1 MNETTQKL
9 IKAFAICLAIF
20 IIVSIINAV
29 VYLASSIFSV
39 NNDVNMNENYS
50 SEITNIKIDMGTSNL
65 IIKKGDTLNVIADNV
80 SKRFKVNE
88 ESDTL
93 TIKEKSV
100 NVFRNQKASKVI
112 ITVPNN
118 LKDLSID
125 FGAGKLEIS
134 DINTSRFNLDQ
145 GAGKVIIN
153 NLISGKTDIDGGA
166 GELNIKSSVLED
178 LDLDMGAGKFYFSG
192 SLHGNNKIEQGI
204 GELIL
209 DLNGNDYT
217 IKASKGLGSITI
229 NEEDYSK
236 NTTVGEG
243 INDIEIDGG
252 IGSIIV
258 NTNK

>member
-29 VYLASSIFSV
+29 VHLASNIFSV
-39 NNDVNMNENYS
+39 NNDINMNENYS
-50 SEITNIKIDMGTSNL
+50 SEIKNVKIDIGTSNL
-65 IIKKGDTLNVIADNV
+65 VIKRGDTLNVTADNV

-88 ESDTL
+88 ESNTL

-100 NVFRNQKASKVI
+100 NMFRNKKASKVI
-112 ITVPNN
+112 ITIPSN
-118 LKDLSID
+118 LKDLSVDI
-125 FGAGKLEIS
+125 GAGKLEIS
-134 DINTSRFNLDQ
+134 DINTSKFNLDQ
-145 GAGKVIIN
+145 GAGKVAIT

-166 GELNIKSSVLED
+166 GELNITNSALED
-178 LDLDMGAGKFYFSG
+178 LDLNMGTGRFYFSG
-192 SLHGNNKIEQGI
+192 HIVGNSKIDQGV

-209 DLNGNDYT
+209 DLYGEDYT

-229 NEEDYSK
+229 NGESYSK
-236 NTTVGEG
+236 DATVGEG
-243 INDIEIDGG
+243 VNDIKIDGG
-252 IGSIIV
+252 VGNITI

>member
-1 MNETTQKL
+1 MNETTHRL

-20 IIVSIINAV
+20 IIVSIINTI
-29 VYLASSIFSV
+29 VYFASSIFSV

-65 IIKKGDTLNVIADNV
+65 VIKKGDTLNITADNV

-88 ESDTL
+88 EINTL

-100 NVFRNQKASKVI
+100 NVFRNKSISKVI
-112 ITVPNN
+112 ITIPNN
-118 LKDLSID
+118 LKDLNID

-134 DINTSRFNLDQ
+134 DINTSIFNLDQ

-229 NEEDYSK
+229 NGEDYSK
-236 NTTVGEG
+236 DASVGEG
-243 INDIEIDGG
+243 VNDIKIDGG
-252 IGSIIV
+252 IGSIII

>member
-1 MNETTQKL
+1 MNETTHRL

-20 IIVSIINAV
+20 IIVSIINTI
-29 VYLASSIFSV
+29 VYFASNIFSV
-39 NNDVNMNENYS
+39 NNDINMNENYS

-65 IIKKGDTLNVIADNV
+65 VIKKGDTLNITADNV

-88 ESDTL
+88 EINTL

-100 NVFRNQKASKVI
+100 NVFRNKSISKVI
-112 ITVPNN
+112 ITIPNN
-118 LKDLSID
+118 LNDLSID

-145 GAGKVIIN
+145 GAGKVTIT

-192 SLHGNNKIEQGI
+192 SLLGNNKIEQGI

-229 NEEDYSK
+229 NGEDYSK

>member
-1 MNETTQKL
+1 MNETTQRL

-20 IIVSIINAV
+20 IIVSIINTI
-29 VYLASSIFSV
+29 VYFASNIFSV
-39 NNDVNMNENYS
+39 NNNTNMNEDYS
-50 SEITNIKIDMGTSNL
+50 SEIKNIKIDMGTSN
-65 IIKKGDTLNVIADNV
+65 IVIKKGDTLNITADNV

-88 ESDTL
+88 ESNTL

-100 NVFRNQKASKVI
+100 NVFRNKNTSKVI
-112 ITVPNN
+112 ITIPNN

-134 DINTSRFNLDQ
+134 DINTSIFNLDQ

-178 LDLDMGAGKFYFSG
+178 LDLDMGAGRFYFSG
-192 SLHGNNKIEQGI
+192 HIVGNSKIDQGV

-209 DLNGNDYT
+209 DLNGEDYT

-229 NEEDYSK
+229 NGESYSK
-236 NTTVGEG
+236 DATVGEG
-243 INDIEIDGG
+243 VNDIKIDGG

>member
-65 IIKKGDTLNVIADNV
+65 VIKKGDTLNITADNV

-88 ESDTL
+88 EINTL

-100 NVFRNQKASKVI
+100 NVFRNKSISKVI
-112 ITVPNN
+112 ITIPNN

-145 GAGKVIIN
+145 GAGKVTIN

-192 SLHGNNKIEQGI
+192 NLHGNNKIEQGV

-229 NEEDYSK
+229 NGEDYSK

-243 INDIEIDGG
+243 VNDIKIDGG

-258 NTNK
+258 NTKK

>member
-65 IIKKGDTLNVIADNV
+65 IIKKGDTLNITADNV

-100 NVFRNQKASKVI
+100 NVFRNKSISKVI
-112 ITVPNN
+112 ITIPNN

-229 NEEDYSK
+229 NGEDYSK

-243 INDIEIDGG
+243 VNNIEIDGG

>member
-1 MNETTQKL
+1 MNQTTQKL

-20 IIVSIINAV
+20 IIVGIINTV
-29 VYLASSIFSV
+29 VYFASSIFSV
-39 NNDVNMNENYS
+39 NNDVNINENYS
-50 SEITNIKIDMGTSNL
+50 SEIENIKIDMRTSNL
-65 IIKKGDTLNVIADNV
+65 VIKKGDILNVTADNV

-88 ESDTL
+88 ESNTL

-100 NVFRNQKASKVI
+100 NVFRNKKTSKVI
-112 ITVPNN
+112 ITIPNN

-125 FGAGKLEIS
+125 VDAGKLEIS

-145 GAGKVIIN
+145 GAGKVTIT
-153 NLISGKTDIDGGA
+153 NLISSKTDIDGGA
-166 GELNIKSSVLED
+166 GQLNITSSVLED
-178 LDLDMGAGKFYFSG
+178 LDLDMGAGRFYFSG

-209 DLNGNDYT
+209 DLNEGDYT

-229 NEEDYSK
+229 NGESYSK
-236 NTTVGEG
+236 DATVGEG
-243 INDIEIDGG
+243 INDIKIDGG
-252 IGSIIV
+252 VGNIII

>member
-1 MNETTQKL
+1 MNETTQRL

-20 IIVSIINAV
+20 IIVSIINTI
-29 VYLASSIFSV
+29 VYFASNIFSV
-39 NNDVNMNENYS
+39 NNNINMNENYS
-50 SEITNIKIDMGTSNL
+50 SEIKNIKIDMGTSN
-65 IIKKGDTLNVIADNV
+65 IVIKKGDTLNITADNV

-88 ESDTL
+88 ESNTL

-100 NVFRNQKASKVI
+100 NVFRNKKVSKVI
-112 ITVPNN
+112 ITIPNN

-166 GELNIKSSVLED
+166 GELNITNSALED
-178 LDLDMGAGKFYFSG
+178 LDLNMGAGRFYFSG
-192 SLHGNNKIEQGI
+192 HIVGNSKIDQGI

-229 NEEDYSK
+229 NGEDYSK

-243 INDIEIDGG
+243 VNDIKIDGG

-258 NTNK
+258 NTKK

>member
-1 MNETTQKL
+1 MNETAQRL

-20 IIVSIINAV
+20 IIVSIINTI
-29 VYLASSIFSV
+29 VYFASSIFSV

-50 SEITNIKIDMGTSNL
+50 SEIKNIKIDIGTSNL
-65 IIKKGDTLNVIADNV
+65 IIKKGDTLNVTADNV

-88 ESDTL
+88 ESNTL
-93 TIKEKSV
+93 TIKEKNV
-100 NVFRNQKASKVI
+100 NMFRNKKASKVI
-112 ITVPNN
+112 ITIPNN

-145 GAGKVIIN
+145 GAGKVTIN

-192 SLHGNNKIEQGI
+192 SLHGNNKIDQGV

-209 DLNGNDYT
+209 DLYREDYT

-229 NEEDYSK
+229 NGESYSK
-236 NTTVGEG
+236 DVTVGEG
-243 INDIEIDGG
+243 INDIKIDGG
-252 IGSIIV
+252 VGSITI

>member
-20 IIVSIINAV
+20 IIVSIINTI
-29 VYLASSIFSV
+29 VYFASSIFSV
-39 NNDVNMNENYS
+39 NNDVNMNEDYS
-50 SEITNIKIDMGTSNL
+50 SEIKNIKIDMGTSNL
-65 IIKKGDTLNVIADNV
+65 IIKKGDTLNVNADNV

-88 ESDTL
+88 ESNTL

-100 NVFRNQKASKVI
+100 NVFSAQKASKVI
-112 ITVPNN
+112 ITLPNN

-134 DINTSRFNLDQ
+134 DINTNRFNLDQ
-145 GAGKVIIN
+145 GAGKVTIN

-166 GELNIKSSVLED
+166 GELNITSSALED

-192 SLHGNNKIEQGI
+192 SLLGNNKIEQGI

-209 DLNGNDYT
+209 DLNGDDYF
-217 IKASKGLGSITI
+217 IDASKGLGSITI
-229 NEEDYSK
+229 NGENYSK
-236 NTTVGEG
+236 DIVVGEG
-243 INDIEIDGG
+243 VNNIKIDGG

-258 NTNK
+258 NTKK

>member
-1 MNETTQKL
+1 MNQTTQKL

-20 IIVSIINAV
+20 IIVSIINTV
-29 VYLASSIFSV
+29 VYFASSIFSV
-39 NNDVNMNENYS
+39 NNDVSINENYS
-50 SEITNIKIDMGTSNL
+50 SEIKNIRIDMGTSNL
-65 IIKKGDTLNVIADNV
+65 VIKKGDTLNITADNV

-88 ESDTL
+88 EGNTL

-100 NVFRNQKASKVI
+100 NVFRNKSISKVI
-112 ITVPNN
+112 ITIPSN

-125 FGAGKLEIS
+125 VDAGKLEIS

-145 GAGKVIIN
+145 GAGKVTIT
-153 NLISGKTDIDGGA
+153 NLISNKTDIDGGA
-166 GELNIKSSVLED
+166 GQLNITSSVLED

-209 DLNGNDYT
+209 DLNGNDYI

-229 NEEDYSK
+229 NGESYSK
-236 NTTVGEG
+236 DATVGEG
-243 INDIEIDGG
+243 INDIKIDGG
-252 IGSIIV
+252 VGNIII

>member
-100 NVFRNQKASKVI
+100 NVFRNKSISKVI
-112 ITVPNN
+112 ITIPNN

-229 NEEDYSK
+229 NGEDYSK
-236 NTTVGEG
+236 DASVGEG
-243 INDIEIDGG
+243 VNDIKIDGG

>member
-29 VYLASSIFSV
+29 VYLASSVFSV

-65 IIKKGDTLNVIADNV
+65 IIKKGDTLNITADNV

-88 ESDTL
+88 EINTL

-100 NVFRNQKASKVI
+100 NVFRNKSISKVI
-112 ITVPNN
+112 ITIPNN
-118 LKDLSID
+118 LNDLSID

-145 GAGKVIIN
+145 GAGKVTIT

-166 GELNIKSSVLED
+166 GEFNITNSALED
-178 LDLDMGAGKFYFSG
+178 LDLDMGAGRFYFSG
-192 SLHGNNKIEQGI
+192 HIVGNSKIDQGV

-209 DLNGNDYT
+209 DLYSDDYS

-229 NEEDYSK
+229 NGENYSK
-236 NTTVGEG
+236 DATVGEG
-243 INDIEIDGG
+243 INDIKIDGG
-252 IGSIIV
+252 VGSITI

>member
-29 VYLASSIFSV
+29 VHLASNIFSV
-39 NNDVNMNENYS
+39 NNDINVNENYS
-50 SEITNIKIDMGTSNL
+50 SEIKNVKIDIGTSNL
-65 IIKKGDTLNVIADNV
+65 VIKRGDTLNVTADNV

-88 ESDTL
+88 ESNTL

-100 NVFRNQKASKVI
+100 NMFRNKKASKVI
-112 ITVPNN
+112 ITIPSN
-118 LKDLSID
+118 LKDLSVDI
-125 FGAGKLEIS
+125 GAGKLEIS
-134 DINTSRFNLDQ
+134 DINTSKFNLDQ
-145 GAGKVIIN
+145 GAGKVAIT

-166 GELNIKSSVLED
+166 GELNITNSALED
-178 LDLDMGAGKFYFSG
+178 LDLNMGAGRFYFSG
-192 SLHGNNKIEQGI
+192 HIVGNSKIDQGV

-209 DLNGNDYT
+209 DLYGEDYT

-229 NEEDYSK
+229 NGESYSK
-236 NTTVGEG
+236 DATVGEG
-243 INDIEIDGG
+243 VNDIKIDGG
-252 IGSIIV
+252 VGNITI

>member
-1 MNETTQKL
+1 MNETTHRL

-20 IIVSIINAV
+20 IIVSIINTI
-29 VYLASSIFSV
+29 VYFASSIFSV
-39 NNDVNMNENYS
+39 NNNINMNENYS
-50 SEITNIKIDMGTSNL
+50 SEIKNIKIDMGTSN
-65 IIKKGDTLNVIADNV
+65 IVIKKGDTLNITEN
-80 SKRFKVNE
+80 
-88 ESDTL
+88 
-93 TIKEKSV
+93 SV
-100 NVFRNQKASKVI
+100 NFFRNKIISKVI
-112 ITVPNN
+112 ITIPNN

-229 NEEDYSK
+229 NGEDYSK

-243 INDIEIDGG
+243 INDIKIDGG
-252 IGSIIV
+252 VGSITI

>member
-1 MNETTQKL
+1 MNQTTQKL

-20 IIVSIINAV
+20 IIVSIINIV
-29 VYLASSIFSV
+29 VYFASSIFSV
-39 NNDVNMNENYS
+39 NNDVSINENYS
-50 SEITNIKIDMGTSNL
+50 SEIKNIRIDMVTSNL
-65 IIKKGDTLNVIADNV
+65 VIKKGDTLNVTADNV

-88 ESDTL
+88 ESNTL

-100 NVFRNQKASKVI
+100 NVFRNKSISKVI
-112 ITVPNN
+112 ITIPSN

-125 FGAGKLEIS
+125 VDAGKLEIS

-145 GAGKVIIN
+145 GAGKVTIT
-153 NLISGKTDIDGGA
+153 NLISNKTDIDGGV
-166 GELNIKSSVLED
+166 GELNITSSVLED

-229 NEEDYSK
+229 NGESYSK
-236 NTTVGEG
+236 DATVGEG
-243 INDIEIDGG
+243 INDIKIDGG
-252 IGSIIV
+252 VGI
-258 NTNK
+258 

>member
-20 IIVSIINAV
+20 IIVSIINTI
-29 VYLASSIFSV
+29 VYFASSIFSV

-65 IIKKGDTLNVIADNV
+65 VIKKGDTLNITADNV

-88 ESDTL
+88 ESNTL

-100 NVFRNQKASKVI
+100 NVFRNKNTSKVI
-112 ITVPNN
+112 ITIPNN

-192 SLHGNNKIEQGI
+192 NLHGNNKIEQGV

-229 NEEDYSK
+229 NGEDYSK

-243 INDIEIDGG
+243 VNDIKIDGG

>member
-20 IIVSIINAV
+20 IIVSIINTV
-29 VYLASSIFSV
+29 VYFASSIFSV
-39 NNDVNMNENYS
+39 NNDVSMNENYS
-50 SEITNIKIDMGTSNL
+50 SEIKNIKIDMGTSNL
-65 IIKKGDTLNVIADNV
+65 IIKKGDTLNVTADNV

-88 ESDTL
+88 ESNTL

-100 NVFRNQKASKVI
+100 NMFRNKKASKVI
-112 ITVPNN
+112 ITIPSN

-125 FGAGKLEIS
+125 IGAGKLEIS

-145 GAGKVIIN
+145 GAGKVTIT

-166 GELNIKSSVLED
+166 GELNITNSALED
-178 LDLDMGAGKFYFSG
+178 LDLNMGAGRFYFSG
-192 SLHGNNKIEQGI
+192 SLLGNSKIDQGV

-209 DLNGNDYT
+209 DLYGNDYT
-217 IKASKGLGSITI
+217 IKASKGLGNITI

-243 INDIEIDGG
+243 INDIKIDGG
-252 IGSIIV
+252 IGSIII
-258 NTNK
+258 NTKK

>member
-20 IIVSIINAV
+20 IIVSIINTI
-29 VYLASSIFSV
+29 VYFVSSIFSV
-39 NNDVNMNENYS
+39 NNNINMNEDYS
-50 SEITNIKIDMGTSNL
+50 SEITNIKIDMGTSN
-65 IIKKGDTLNVIADNV
+65 IVIKKGDTLNITADNV

-88 ESDTL
+88 ESNTL

-100 NVFRNQKASKVI
+100 KVFRNKKSSKVI
-112 ITVPNN
+112 ITIPNN

-145 GAGKVIIN
+145 GAGKVTIN

-192 SLHGNNKIEQGI
+192 SLLGNNKIEQGI

-229 NEEDYSK
+229 NGEDYSK
-236 NTTVGEG
+236 NTTVDEG
-243 INDIEIDGG
+243 VNNIKIDGG

-258 NTNK
+258 NTKK

>member
-1 MNETTQKL
+1 MNETTHRL

-20 IIVSIINAV
+20 IIVSIINTI
-29 VYLASSIFSV
+29 VYFASNIFSV
-39 NNDVNMNENYS
+39 NNDINMNENYS

-65 IIKKGDTLNVIADNV
+65 VIKKGDTLNITADNV

-100 NVFRNQKASKVI
+100 NVFRNQSISKVI
-112 ITVPNN
+112 ITIPNN

-229 NEEDYSK
+229 NGEDYSK

-243 INDIEIDGG
+243 VNNIKIDGG

-258 NTNK
+258 NTKK

>member
-1 MNETTQKL
+1 MNETTHRL

-20 IIVSIINAV
+20 IIVSIINTV
-29 VYLASSIFSV
+29 VYFASSIFSV

-50 SEITNIKIDMGTSNL
+50 SEIKNIKIDIGTSNL
-65 IIKKGDTLNVIADNV
+65 VIKKGDILNVIADNV
-80 SKRFKVNE
+80 SKRFKVDE
-88 ESDTL
+88 ENNTL

-100 NVFRNQKASKVI
+100 NVFRNKKASKVI
-112 ITVPNN
+112 ITIPNN

-145 GAGKVIIN
+145 GAGKAIIN

-166 GELNIKSSVLED
+166 GELNITNSRLED
-178 LDLDMGAGKFYFSG
+178 LDLDMGAGRFYFSG
-192 SLHGNNKIEQGI
+192 HIVGNSKIDQGV

-209 DLNGNDYT
+209 DLYGDDYT

-229 NEEDYSK
+229 NGENYSK
-236 NTTVGEG
+236 DTTVGEG
-243 INDIEIDGG
+243 ANYIKIDGG
-252 IGSIIV
+252 IGSITI

>member
-20 IIVSIINAV
+20 IIVSIINTV
-29 VYLASSIFSV
+29 VYFASSIFSV

-50 SEITNIKIDMGTSNL
+50 SEIKNIKIDIGTSNL
-65 IIKKGDTLNVIADNV
+65 IIKKGDTLNVTADNV
-80 SKRFKVNE
+80 SKRFKVDE
-88 ESDTL
+88 ESNTL

-100 NVFRNQKASKVI
+100 NVFRNKKASKVI
-112 ITVPNN
+112 ITIPNN

-145 GAGKVIIN
+145 GAGKVTIT

-166 GELNIKSSVLED
+166 GELNITNSALED
-178 LDLDMGAGKFYFSG
+178 LDLDMGAGRFYFSG
-192 SLHGNNKIEQGI
+192 HIVGNSKIDQGV

-209 DLNGNDYT
+209 DLYGEDYT

-229 NEEDYSK
+229 NGENYSK
-236 NTTVGEG
+236 DATVGEG
-243 INDIEIDGG
+243 INDIKIDGEV
-252 IGSIIV
+252 GSITI

>member
-20 IIVSIINAV
+20 LIVSIINIV
-29 VYLASSIFSV
+29 VYFVSSIFSV
-39 NNDVNMNENYS
+39 NNDINMNENYS
-50 SEITNIKIDMGTSNL
+50 SEIKNIKIDMGTSNL
-65 IIKKGDTLNVIADNV
+65 IIKEGDTLNVIADNV

-100 NVFRNQKASKVI
+100 NVFRNKSISKVI
-112 ITVPNN
+112 ITIPNN

-134 DINTSRFNLDQ
+134 DINTNRFNLDQ

-166 GELNIKSSVLED
+166 GELNITSSVPED

-192 SLHGNNKIEQGI
+192 SLHGNNKI
-204 GELIL
+204 
-209 DLNGNDYT
+209 
-217 IKASKGLGSITI
+217 
-229 NEEDYSK
+229 
-236 NTTVGEG
+236 
-243 INDIEIDGG
+243 
-252 IGSIIV
+252 
-258 NTNK
+258 

>member
-1 MNETTQKL
+1 MNETTQRL

-20 IIVSIINAV
+20 IIVSIINTI
-29 VYLASSIFSV
+29 VYFASSIFSV

-50 SEITNIKIDMGTSNL
+50 SEITNIKIDMGTSN
-65 IIKKGDTLNVIADNV
+65 IVIKKGDTLNITADNV

-88 ESDTL
+88 ESNTL

-100 NVFRNQKASKVI
+100 NVFRNKNTSKVI
-112 ITVPNN
+112 ITIPNN

-192 SLHGNNKIEQGI
+192 SLFGNNKIEQGI
-204 GELIL
+204 GELTL

-229 NEEDYSK
+229 NGEDYSK

-243 INDIEIDGG
+243 VNDIKIDGS
-252 IGSIIV
+252 IGNIIV

>member
-1 MNETTQKL
+1 MNETTHRL

-65 IIKKGDTLNVIADNV
+65 IIKKGDTLNITADNV

-88 ESDTL
+88 EINTL

-100 NVFRNQKASKVI
+100 NVFRNKSISKVI
-112 ITVPNN
+112 ITIPNN
-118 LKDLSID
+118 LNDLSID

-145 GAGKVIIN
+145 GAGKVTIT

-166 GELNIKSSVLED
+166 GEFNITNSALED
-178 LDLDMGAGKFYFSG
+178 LDLDMGAGRFYFSG
-192 SLHGNNKIEQGI
+192 HIVGNSKIDQGV

-229 NEEDYSK
+229 NGEDYSK

-243 INDIEIDGG
+243 VNNIKIDGG
-252 IGSIIV
+252 IGSIII

>member
-1 MNETTQKL
+1 MNETTHRL

-20 IIVSIINAV
+20 IIVSIINTI
-29 VYLASSIFSV
+29 VYFASNIFSV
-39 NNDVNMNENYS
+39 NNDINMNENYS

-65 IIKKGDTLNVIADNV
+65 VIKKGDTLNITADNV

-93 TIKEKSV
+93 TIKEKSI
-100 NVFRNQKASKVI
+100 NVFRNKSISKVI
-112 ITVPNN
+112 ITIPNN

-134 DINTSRFNLDQ
+134 DINTNRFNLDQ

-153 NLISGKTDIDGGA
+153 NLISGKTDIYGGA

-192 SLHGNNKIEQGI
+192 SLLGNNKIEQGI

-229 NEEDYSK
+229 NGEDYSK

-243 INDIEIDGG
+243 VNNIKIDGG
-252 IGSIIV
+252 IGSIII

>member
-65 IIKKGDTLNVIADNV
+65 IIKKGDTLNITADNV

-88 ESDTL
+88 EINTL

-100 NVFRNQKASKVI
+100 NVFRNKSISKVI
-112 ITVPNN
+112 ITIPNN
-118 LKDLSID
+118 LNDLSID

-145 GAGKVIIN
+145 GAGKVTIT

-229 NEEDYSK
+229 NGEDYSK

-243 INDIEIDGG
+243 VNNIKIDGG
-252 IGSIIV
+252 IGSIII

>member
-1 MNETTQKL
+1 MNETTHRL

-50 SEITNIKIDMGTSNL
+50 SEITNIKINMGTSNL
-65 IIKKGDTLNVIADNV
+65 IIKKGDTLNVIAENV

-88 ESDTL
+88 ESNTL

-100 NVFRNQKASKVI
+100 NVFRNKSISKVI
-112 ITVPNN
+112 ITIPNN

-134 DINTSRFNLDQ
+134 DIDTSRFNLDQ
-145 GAGKVIIN
+145 GAGKVIID

-229 NEEDYSK
+229 NGEDYSK
-236 NTTVGEG
+236 NSTVGEG
-243 INDIEIDGG
+243 VNDIEIDGG

>member
-93 TIKEKSV
+93 TIKEKSI
-100 NVFRNQKASKVI
+100 NVFRNKSISKVI
-112 ITVPNN
+112 ITIPNN

-145 GAGKVIIN
+145 GASKVTIN

-192 SLHGNNKIEQGI
+192 NLHGNNKIEQGV

-229 NEEDYSK
+229 NGEDYSK

-243 INDIEIDGG
+243 VNDIKIDGG

>member
-1 MNETTQKL
+1 MNETTHRL
-9 IKAFAICLAIF
+9 IKTFAICLAIF
-20 IIVSIINAV
+20 IIVSIINTI
-29 VYLASSIFSV
+29 VYFASNIFSV
-39 NNDVNMNENYS
+39 NNDINMNENYS
-50 SEITNIKIDMGTSNL
+50 SEIKNIKIDMGTSNL
-65 IIKKGDTLNVIADNV
+65 IIKKGDTLNV
-80 SKRFKVNE
+80 

-93 TIKEKSV
+93 IIKEKSV
-100 NVFRNQKASKVI
+100 NVFRNKNISKVI
-112 ITVPNN
+112 ITIPNN

-145 GAGKVIIN
+145 GAGKSIIN

-229 NEEDYSK
+229 NGEDYSK
-236 NTTVGEG
+236 NTTVGGG